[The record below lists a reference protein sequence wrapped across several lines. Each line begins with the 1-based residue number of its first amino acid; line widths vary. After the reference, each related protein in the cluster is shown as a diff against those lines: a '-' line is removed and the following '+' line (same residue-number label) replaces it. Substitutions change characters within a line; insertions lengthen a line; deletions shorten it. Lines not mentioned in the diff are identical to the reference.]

1 MGLTGVEAGAEVGA
15 DKGKGGYREGTSLGA
30 VPLVRGVAL
39 EAGGDSVMSML
50 SSVSAATLGLMAA
63 AGAEAG
69 GGVVSFFAGAA
80 VVEGGW
86 PKVKGDD
93 TAEPKSGV
101 AAEGAVDSGA
111 LGAIS
116 VTGAA
121 GAGVV
126 GFPINGIWG
135 SDSLFLN
142 AAPKLPN
149 PDARV
154 SIFGS
159 VNKGTEGWTSGSA
172 LNDCPK
178 LNVGTVGGGSVGGSA
193 VDTFSIFGGS
203 SGLMAF
209 PKTNFG
215 GEGDFSSC
223 FGGGTVV

>member
-93 TAEPKSGV
+93 TAEPKSG
-101 AAEGAVDSGA
+101 AGAEGAVDSGA
-111 LGAIS
+111 LGDVA

-121 GAGVV
+121 GAGDF
-126 GFPINGIWG
+126 GFPTNGIWG

-142 AAPKLPN
+142 AAPKLPS

-172 LNDCPK
+172 LKDCSK
-178 LNVGTVGGGSVGGSA
+178 LNFGAVGSGSVCDSTFDTSSA
-193 VDTFSIFGGS
+193 FGAS
-203 SGLMAF
+203 SGLMAC

-215 GEGDFSSC
+215 GEGGFSSC
-223 FGGGTVV
+223 FSGGIVV